1 MTKKSTS
8 HEKPPR
14 RKTKVEPIE
23 TIKTADGLAVFCS
36 FTKLVPVKDLKPDP
50 ENWNEHPAEQLEMA
64 AKIFERGIRR
74 PIRVSSR
81 SGLIT
86 VGHGALQTAL
96 HKGWTEWPV
105 EIQHYATRA
114 DEIAD
119 LTADNQLGK
128 KAHTNQDKLAA
139 ILQQI
144 TGELEISIAGVTD
157 EEFAAMIARVE
168 AKAAGEVDTE
178 AEAQIDKAAE
188 LNQKW
193 QVKLGD
199 LFEIGCH
206 RLICGDTT
214 DPATWKK
221 LMAGES
227 ASLIVTDPP
236 YGVSYADKND
246 FLNAMDKG
254 NRNQKKIAN
263 DHGDINDIADKIWSP
278 AFTNL
283 HTHAA
288 PGCSIYVFMPQGGD
302 QMMMMMMMKA
312 SFPPKHELIWVK
324 NNHVLGRTDYA
335 YKHEP
340 IVYAWKKGGH
350 KFYGGFQTSILECK
364 RPQKSELHPTMKP
377 VELIERL
384 IENSSREGEIVLDAF
399 LGSGT
404 TMLASHAKG
413 RKCRGVELDP
423 DYCAVILERM
433 QAADPTLIIKK
444 L

>member
-1 MTKKSTS
+1 M
-8 HEKPPR
+8 R
-14 RKTKVEPIE
+14 RGPKLEAAEVVT
-23 TIKTADGLAVFCS
+23 TADGLKVYCA
-36 FTKLVPVKDLKPDP
+36 FTKLVPVADLKPHP
-50 ENWNEHPAEQLEMA
+50 KNWNEHPPEQLEMA
-64 AKIFERGIRR
+64 AKIFEQGIRR
-74 PIRVSSR
+74 PIRVSAL

-86 VGHGALQTAL
+86 VGHGALETAKM
-96 HKGWTEWPV
+96 KGWKEWPV
-105 EIQHYATRA
+105 EIQAYATEKEELA
-114 DEIAD
+114 DV
-119 LTADNQLGK
+119 TADNKLGAK
-128 KAHTNQDKLAA
+128 SRANPDKLAA
-139 ILQQI
+139 LLQELH
-144 TGELEISIAGVTD
+144 GEMDIEIAGVTD
-157 EEFAAMIARVE
+157 EEFAAMMARVE
-168 AKAAGEVDTE
+168 AKAKGEVDTE

-193 QVKLGD
+193 KVKPGD

-214 DPATWKK
+214 DPATWKR
-221 LMAGES
+221 LMAGEA

-254 NRNQKKIAN
+254 NKNQKKIAN
-263 DHGDINDIADKIWSP
+263 DHGDIEDIAEKIWSP

-384 IENSSREGEIVLDAF
+384 IENSSLEGQIVLDAF

-413 RKCRGVELDP
+413 RKCRGVELEP

-433 QAADPTLIIKK
+433 QAADPSLNIKK
-444 L
+444 LEK